1 MAVKDDPAQLLIDAC
16 LARGIREYVVCPGA
30 RNAPLVLGLL
40 QGEGVRVWNHFEER
54 SAGFFA
60 LGRSMESGRACA
72 VVTTSGTAAAELL
85 PSMVEAHY
93 QRRPLVVVTADRPE
107 RFRGSGAPQAIE
119 QVGMFGVYAGGSV
132 DLGTREGRRD
142 PFEGWSGH
150 GPWHVNVCL
159 EEEHRIPSVKFR
171 EAGEAPRL
179 PRPKVPAL
187 VEFLGEG
194 IFEGLVVLLG
204 GLEPEEQEET
214 FHFLRDLGAPVLA
227 DATSGLREA
236 LGNLALADGDRVLK
250 ELLPGK
256 VLRLGDVPVGR
267 FWRDLENLPDLRV
280 CSVTRTGFS
289 GLARTSEVITGRV
302 DDAIRGMGPVPAVGD
317 VLGHLS
323 ISAKRRGTLEE
334 LLLRYP
340 DSEAGMVRLLSTY
353 ASLGAS
359 HYLGNSQPIR
369 EWNLAAQWD
378 VPTVCVRANRGA
390 NGIDGQVSTWLGA
403 TAGHDA
409 AWGVFGD
416 LTVLYDLA
424 APGLLEKMEGL
435 GRVLVVI
442 NNGGG
447 RIFGRLPR
455 MKGLES
461 READVIASAH
471 GRNFGDWA
479 KMWGMDYQR
488 VESADGFDFEPREAA
503 VVLELCP
510 DARQTT
516 QFWKDYEALV

>member
-1 MAVKDDPAQLLIDAC
+1 
-16 LARGIREYVVCPGA
+16 
-30 RNAPLVLGLL
+30 
-40 QGEGVRVWNHFEER
+40 
-54 SAGFFA
+54 
-60 LGRSMESGRACA
+60 
-72 VVTTSGTAAAELL
+72 
-85 PSMVEAHY
+85 
-93 QRRPLVVVTADRPE
+93 
-107 RFRGSGAPQAIE
+107 
-119 QVGMFGVYAGGSV
+119 
-132 DLGTREGRRD
+132 
-142 PFEGWSGH
+142 
-150 GPWHVNVCL
+150 
-159 EEEHRIPSVKFR
+159 
-171 EAGEAPRL
+171 
-179 PRPKVPAL
+179 
-187 VEFLGEG
+187 
-194 IFEGLVVLLG
+194 
-204 GLEPEEQEET
+204 
-214 FHFLRDLGAPVLA
+214 
-227 DATSGLREA
+227 
-236 LGNLALADGDRVLK
+236 
-250 ELLPGK
+250 
-256 VLRLGDVPVGR
+256 
-267 FWRDLENLPDLRV
+267 
-280 CSVTRTGFS
+280 
-289 GLARTSEVITGRV
+289 
-302 DDAIRGMGPVPAVGD
+302 
-317 VLGHLS
+317 
-323 ISAKRRGTLEE
+323 
-334 LLLRYP
+334 
-340 DSEAGMVRLLSTY
+340 MVRLLSTY